1 MKKKVILAGIIVSV
15 SILIYFVLFPLGR
28 AVYLNFFARNDSGVQ
43 YEKIWIT
50 NDNKVKI
57 VNNQKIQM
65 FMPNI
70 YQGTYDFNNQ
80 EIEVELYY
88 DIDRTTL
95 VLKDDYEK
103 QIFSGKSDH
112 NIFNDTVTVY
122 VSEVN
127 PDISDYKVGDV
138 VVFSRAD

>member
-1 MKKKVILAGIIVSV
+1 MKKKVILIGIGLI
-15 SILIYFVLFPLGR
+15 SILFCLVLYPIGRSIYINYFVQ
-28 AVYLNFFARNDSGVQ
+28 NDGGVR
-43 YEKIWIT
+43 YEKTWIT

-65 FMPNI
+65 FMPNV
-70 YQGTYDFNNQ
+70 YQGIYNFNNQ

-95 VLKDDYEK
+95 VLKEDYEK
-103 QIFSGKSDH
+103 HIFSGKSEH
-112 NIFNDTVTVY
+112 NIFNDTVIVY

-138 VVFSRAD
+138 VIFSKKE